1 MELANELKNG
11 PQPNSLVLSIETSTA
26 DPTSYLAASTKKQK
40 RKISEIPISIGVM
53 WRDVEV
59 DLPATSVVE
68 VSGTPDTQSTQSCH
82 RAIEL

>member
-40 RKISEIPISIGVM
+40 RKISEIPISIGVAAM

-59 DLPATSVVE
+59 YLPRF
-68 VSGTPDTQSTQSCH
+68 C
-82 RAIEL
+82 